1 MDLNRKQVV
10 HQKYGPGTVTG
21 LDGRVLRVFFDQFGS
36 HSFRY
41 PEVFAEA
48 LKAAQPEVQAFV
60 EAELRRD

>member
-10 HQKYGPGTVTG
+10 HQKYGSGTVTG
-21 LDGRVLRVFFDQFGS
+21 FDGRVLRVFFDQFGS

-41 PEVFAEA
+41 PEIFSED
-48 LKAAQPEVQAFV
+48 LKAAEPEVQAFV